1 MPIMFE
7 EACRENNAEDV
18 SIMLNLCR
26 PVPVEIRTKKSESAL
41 MLASASGAED
51 VCRVLID
58 KKCDLE
64 ARDLQEKTALL
75 FCVEKGHFHIVN

>member
-1 MPIMFE
+1 MFE

-18 SIMLNLCR
+18 SRMLNLCW

-41 MLASASGAED
+41 MLASANGALE

-58 KKCDLE
+58 LKQETFKKKLLSFYVLK
-64 ARDLQEKTALL
+64 RD
-75 FCVEKGHFHIVN
+75 ISI